1 MSKIGI
7 IVGIMAD
14 SCSNYKLYP
23 QFKDLPDEFYITRL
37 TFKELK
43 EMQNLDNEYW
53 DRLQQLEDLTDKLK
67 QEIQENDLPDQ
78 LDAPESDEDGLRVN
92 NFANRIY
99 DLGCDITDLS
109 EKLMVGREVQ
119 ENYNNKRED
128 DIINP
133 YINKDNYL

>member
-1 MSKIGI
+1 MSKLEKYIR
-7 IVGIMAD
+7 
-14 SCSNYKLYP
+14 
-23 QFKDLPDEFYITRL
+23 KDLPDEFYVTRL
-37 TFKELK
+37 TLKELK
-43 EMQNLDNEYW
+43 EMQSLDNEYW
-53 DRLQQLEDLTDKLK
+53 DRLQHLEDLTDKLK

-99 DLGCDITDLS
+99 DLGCDITDIS
-109 EKLMVGREVQ
+109 EKLMVGRGVQ
-119 ENYNNKRED
+119 ENYNDKRED

>member
-1 MSKIGI
+1 MSNLEKYIR
-7 IVGIMAD
+7 
-14 SCSNYKLYP
+14 
-23 QFKDLPDEFYITRL
+23 KDLPDEFYITRL
-37 TFKELK
+37 TLKELK
-43 EMQNLDNEYW
+43 EMQNLDHEYW

-67 QEIQENDLPDQ
+67 LEIAENDLPDQ

-99 DLGCDITDLS
+99 NLGCDITDLS
-109 EKLMVGREVQ
+109 EQLMVGRGVQ
-119 ENYNNKRED
+119 ENYNDKRED

>member
-1 MSKIGI
+1 MSNLEK
-7 IVGIMAD
+7 
-14 SCSNYKLYP
+14 YLR
-23 QFKDLPDEFYITRL
+23 KDLPDEFYITRL
-37 TFKELK
+37 TLKELK
-43 EMQNLDNEYW
+43 EMQSLDNEYW
-53 DRLQQLEDLTDKLK
+53 DRLQHLEDLTDKLK

-133 YINKDNYL
+133 YINKENYL

>member
-1 MSKIGI
+1 MSKLEKYIR
-7 IVGIMAD
+7 
-14 SCSNYKLYP
+14 
-23 QFKDLPDEFYITRL
+23 KDLPDEFYITRL
-37 TFKELK
+37 TLKELK
-43 EMQNLDNEYW
+43 EMQSLDNEYW

-67 QEIQENDLPDQ
+67 LEIAENDLPDQ

-99 DLGCDITDLS
+99 DLGCDITDIS
-109 EKLMVGREVQ
+109 EKLMVGRGVQ
-119 ENYNNKRED
+119 ENYNDKRED

>member
-1 MSKIGI
+1 MSKLEKYIR
-7 IVGIMAD
+7 
-14 SCSNYKLYP
+14 
-23 QFKDLPDEFYITRL
+23 KDLPDEFYVTRL
-37 TFKELK
+37 TLKELK
-43 EMQNLDNEYW
+43 EMQSLDNEYW

-67 QEIQENDLPDQ
+67 LEIAENDLPDQ

-99 DLGCDITDLS
+99 DLGCDITDIS
-109 EKLMVGREVQ
+109 EKLMVGRGVQ
-119 ENYNNKRED
+119 ENYNDKRED

>member
-1 MSKIGI
+1 MEITVSMSKLEKYIR
-7 IVGIMAD
+7 
-14 SCSNYKLYP
+14 
-23 QFKDLPDEFYITRL
+23 KDLPDEFYITRL
-37 TFKELK
+37 TFKGLK
-43 EMQNLDNEYW
+43 EMQNLDHEYW

-67 QEIQENDLPDQ
+67 LEIAENDLPDQ

-99 DLGCDITDLS
+99 DLGCDITDIS
-109 EKLMVGREVQ
+109 EKLMVGRGVQ
-119 ENYNNKRED
+119 ENYNDKRED

>member
-1 MSKIGI
+1 MSNLEKYIR
-7 IVGIMAD
+7 
-14 SCSNYKLYP
+14 
-23 QFKDLPDEFYITRL
+23 KDLPDEFFVTRL
-37 TFKELK
+37 TLKELK
-43 EMQNLDNEYW
+43 EMQSLDNEYW
-53 DRLQQLEDLTDKLK
+53 DRLQHLEDLTDKLK

-99 DLGCDITDLS
+99 DLGCDITDIS
-109 EKLMVGREVQ
+109 EKLMVGRGVQ
-119 ENYNNKRED
+119 ENYNDKRED

>member
-1 MSKIGI
+1 MSNLEKYIR
-7 IVGIMAD
+7 
-14 SCSNYKLYP
+14 
-23 QFKDLPDEFYITRL
+23 KDLPDEFYVTRL

-43 EMQNLDNEYW
+43 EMQNLDHEYW

-78 LDAPESDEDGLRVN
+78 LNSPESDEDGLRVN

-99 DLGCDITDLS
+99 DLGCDITDIS
-109 EKLMVGREVQ
+109 EKLMVGRAVQ
-119 ENYNNKRED
+119 ENYEDKRED

-133 YINKDNYL
+133 FINKDNYL

>member
-1 MSKIGI
+1 MSKLEK
-7 IVGIMAD
+7 
-14 SCSNYKLYP
+14 YLR
-23 QFKDLPDEFYITRL
+23 KDLPDEFYITRL
-37 TFKELK
+37 TLKELK
-43 EMQNLDNEYW
+43 EMQSLDNEYW
-53 DRLQQLEDLTDKLK
+53 DRLQHLEDLTDKLK

-109 EKLMVGREVQ
+109 EKLMVGRGVQ
-119 ENYNNKRED
+119 ENYNDKRED

-133 YINKDNYL
+133 FINKDNYL

>member
-1 MSKIGI
+1 MSNLEKYIR
-7 IVGIMAD
+7 
-14 SCSNYKLYP
+14 
-23 QFKDLPDEFYITRL
+23 KDLPDEFYITRL
-37 TFKELK
+37 TLKELK
-43 EMQNLDNEYW
+43 EMQSLDNEYW

-99 DLGCDITDLS
+99 DLGCDITDIS
-109 EKLMVGREVQ
+109 EKLMVGRGVQ
-119 ENYNNKRED
+119 ENYEDKRED

>member
-1 MSKIGI
+1 MSNLEKYIR
-7 IVGIMAD
+7 
-14 SCSNYKLYP
+14 
-23 QFKDLPDEFYITRL
+23 KDLPDEFYVTRL
-37 TFKELK
+37 TLKELK
-43 EMQNLDNEYW
+43 EMQSLDNEYW
-53 DRLQQLEDLTDKLK
+53 DRLQHLEDLTDKLK

-99 DLGCDITDLS
+99 NLGCDITDLS
-109 EKLMVGREVQ
+109 EQLMVCRGVQ
-119 ENYNNKRED
+119 ENYEDKRED

>member
-1 MSKIGI
+1 
-7 IVGIMAD
+7 
-14 SCSNYKLYP
+14 
-23 QFKDLPDEFYITRL
+23 
-37 TFKELK
+37 
-43 EMQNLDNEYW
+43 MQSLDNEYW
-53 DRLQQLEDLTDKLK
+53 DRLQHLEDLTDKLK

-109 EKLMVGREVQ
+109 EKLMVGRGVQ
-119 ENYNNKRED
+119 ENYNDKRED

>member
-1 MSKIGI
+1 MSKLEKYIR
-7 IVGIMAD
+7 
-14 SCSNYKLYP
+14 
-23 QFKDLPDEFYITRL
+23 KDLPDEFYITRL
-37 TFKELK
+37 TLKELK
-43 EMQNLDNEYW
+43 EMQSLDHEYW
-53 DRLQQLEDLTDKLK
+53 DRLQHLEDLTDKLK

-99 DLGCDITDLS
+99 DLGCDITDIS
-109 EKLMVGREVQ
+109 EKLMVGRGVQ
-119 ENYNNKRED
+119 ENYNDKRED